1 MNPELQNLLLMLPGI
16 IHSNCFPV
24 KAPIDV
30 DDCVAAITLAKSDSG
45 RLEVG
50 QWAQIVKG
58 KHQGNIGLIAEVEVW
73 RVRLLVVPCIQLQK
87 FVSQDSST
95 SGKRKQPQ
103 HTLQPIP
110 NLFNPVQFAFF
121 DGTKLRQTRVHL
133 YQFQTFLFD
142 HGLLLKDFDY
152 HSISSHDVF
161 IHYSLSPLFCASGHL
176 AVTEATFPPLLE
188 WGFCEDEQV
197 NIIATMHAGKT
208 GTTKNINGH
217 LLEVNLANGEGLISL
232 SWNDV
237 WKKHTNSSFI
247 QVSHG
252 LNQGQS
258 GLVVRIEDDWLCC
271 IEKLWLTNSETSDVC
286 LQAKINT
293 IFSSH
298 RCYTDA
304 RFP

>member
-16 IHSNCFPV
+16 IYSNRFSV

-58 KHQGNIGLIAEVEVW
+58 KHQVNIGLIAEVEVW
-73 RVRLLVVPCIQLQK
+73 RVRLLVVPHIQLQK
-87 FVSQDSST
+87 FVLQDSST
-95 SGKRKQPQ
+95 SGKHKQPQ

-110 NLFNPVQFAFF
+110 NLFNPVQFVLF
-121 DGTKLRQTRVHL
+121 DGTKLRQTRVYL

-176 AVTEATFPPLLE
+176 AVTEATFPPPLE
-188 WGFCEDEQV
+188 
-197 NIIATMHAGKT
+197 
-208 GTTKNINGH
+208 
-217 LLEVNLANGEGLISL
+217 
-232 SWNDV
+232 
-237 WKKHTNSSFI
+237 
-247 QVSHG
+247 
-252 LNQGQS
+252 
-258 GLVVRIEDDWLCC
+258 
-271 IEKLWLTNSETSDVC
+271 
-286 LQAKINT
+286 
-293 IFSSH
+293 
-298 RCYTDA
+298 
-304 RFP
+304 